1 MAAARAVR
9 SAADRVRGFASLI
22 APDPS
27 HLPRGFASPHAKIPP
42 RPRKLVAFFGW
53 RRHGNQ
59 RPPMRYRRAL
69 IPTLK
74 EAPSDAT
81 STSHVLLMRG
91 GYVRRVGAGIY
102 SFLPLGLRVLRNIER
117 IVREELD
124 RAGAQEVLLPALLP
138 SEYFKETGRWDLF
151 GDTLLRLKDRKG
163 GDYHLGP
170 THEEIIT
177 DLARREIQSYRDMPK
192 NLYQVQ
198 AKFRDEP
205 RPRGGLLRGREFI
218 MKDAYS
224 FDVDEAHALE
234 SYEAMR
240 QAYVRIFDR
249 MGLDYR
255 LVSADSGAM
264 GGSKSAEFQVLV
276 QSGEDFL
283 AACPSCDFAANLEVA
298 SPPAPTPSES
308 SEATPPPEKVHTPG
322 HGGIDDVAKLLK
334 VGPERFLKSL
344 VYVADKD
351 LVMAVVRGD
360 HDVNELKLA
369 RALGVSEVFLASP
382 TDVQKVTGAAL
393 GFAGPVGFQGRVLID
408 PDAAAVRDGITGANE
423 TEHHLLHVEYGRDF
437 QAEVHPLRMVKE
449 GDPCPN
455 CGAGL
460 SIYRGIEAGHIFV
473 LGTHYSAKMNALY
486 LDEQGQKRPI
496 VMGCYGIGI
505 SRLVAAIVEQ
515 HNDANGISWPAS
527 IAPYPVHIVQV
538 GATQEVVDAVDR
550 LERELEALGI
560 EPLIDDRDER
570 PGVKFKDADLIGM
583 PWRITV
589 GERGL
594 KEGNVELKPRSEP
607 NPKAAEAVPLA
618 DAARLVATR
627 LGRLTS

>member
-1 MAAARAVR
+1 
-9 SAADRVRGFASLI
+9 
-22 APDPS
+22 
-27 HLPRGFASPHAKIPP
+27 
-42 RPRKLVAFFGW
+42 
-53 RRHGNQ
+53 
-59 RPPMRYRRAL
+59 
-69 IPTLK
+69 
-74 EAPSDAT
+74 
-81 STSHVLLMRG
+81 VLLIRG

-102 SFLPLGLRVLRNIER
+102 SFLPLGLRVLRNVER
-117 IVREELD
+117 IVREEMD

-138 SEYFKETGRWDLF
+138 SEYFKETGRWELF

-205 RPRGGLLRGREFI
+205 RPRGGLLRGREFV

-224 FDVDEAHALE
+224 FDVDEARALE

-255 LVSADSGAM
+255 MVGADSGAM

-283 AACPSCDFAANLEVA
+283 AACSSCEFAANLEVA
-298 SPPAPTPSES
+298 APPEPPAAPTTTSTPS
-308 SEATPPPEKVHTPG
+308 PEKVHTPG
-322 HGGIDDVAKLLK
+322 HGGIQDVAAFL
-334 VGPERFLKSL
+334 GAPPERFLKSL
-344 VYVADKD
+344 VYLAGKE
-351 LVMAVVRGD
+351 LVLVVVRGD

-369 RALGVSEVFLASP
+369 RALDVGEVFLASP
-382 TDVQKVTGAAL
+382 ADVQKATGAAL
-393 GFAGPVGFQGRVLID
+393 GFAGPVGFAGRVLID
-408 PDAAAVRDGITGANE
+408 PDAAVVRDGITGANE
-423 TEHHLLHVEYGRDF
+423 TDHHLLHVEHGRDF
-437 QAEVHPLRMVKE
+437 QAEVRPLRMVKE
-449 GDPCPN
+449 GDACPN

-460 SIYRGIEAGHIFV
+460 AIYRGIEAGHIFV
-473 LGTHYSAKMNALY
+473 LGTHYTAKMNALY
-486 LDEQGQKRPI
+486 LDEQGSKRPI

-515 HNDANGISWPAS
+515 HNDENGILWPAS
-527 IAPYPVHIVQV
+527 VAPYPVHIVQV
-538 GATQEVVDAVDR
+538 GSSPEVVAAVEQ
-550 LERELEALGI
+550 LERELTARGL

-570 PGVKFKDADLIGM
+570 PGVKFKDADLIGI

-594 KEGNVELKPRSEP
+594 KEGKVELKPRTEP
-607 NPKAAEAVPLA
+607 NPKAAQAVPLSE
-618 DAARLVATR
+618 AAALVAEQ
-627 LGRLTS
+627 LGADPSKRGALS